1 MNETLFTNEHEY
13 QGKKKLPYYTE
24 NMKSKEKRVSSIQLF
39 LSVEEM
45 VSVTDTI
52 SLLCKKFEDFHF

>member
-1 MNETLFTNEHEY
+1 
-13 QGKKKLPYYTE
+13 
-24 NMKSKEKRVSSIQLF
+24 MKSKEKRVSSIQLF